1 MTFRQGSVTD
11 DGALLPYQERD
22 RWERPMSAADTTTA
36 KVPPTRPSTPTGA
49 GGGAGEG
56 AGGAERPARRRRAG
70 GPAALPWA
78 LLAPCLLVLLL
89 VLGYPLARLVTLSF
103 QKFGQPQLWGFQ
115 EPEQVG
121 FANFARIL
129 GDGEFWAVVVR
140 TVVFA
145 GGAVILTMVLG
156 MLTALLL
163 QRVSGWVKTLV
174 NIALVASWGMPVIV
188 ATAIFKWLFDTDYG
202 VLNWLL
208 SRLPGVDMTG
218 HNWFADGPQGLAVIM
233 LLVVWGAVPFV
244 AITLSAG
251 LTQVPKEL
259 EEAARL
265 DGAGS
270 WGVFRYVTLPVLKPI
285 IVMLT
290 TLSVIWDMGVFPQV
304 FVMRN
309 GHPEAEFQLLTTYS
323 YDKAFVVNDYGGGSA
338 IALVT
343 VVLLLGVVAVYM
355 RQMLKIGEV
364 E

>member
-1 MTFRQGSVTD
+1 
-11 DGALLPYQERD
+11 
-22 RWERPMSAADTTTA
+22 MSAADTTTPA
-36 KVPPTRPSTPTGA
+36 KVPPPRQAPPPPADDLPRVKRPS
-49 GGGAGEG
+49 GGAT
-56 AGGAERPARRRRAG
+56 A
-70 GPAALPWA
+70 PWL
-78 LLAPCLLVLLL
+78 LLAPCLLILAL
-89 VLGYPLARLVTLSF
+89 VMGYPLARLVTLSF
-103 QKFGQPQLWGFQ
+103 QKFGQSQLWGFQ
-115 EPEQVG
+115 PAESVG
-121 FANFARIL
+121 FDNFAKVL

-145 GGAVILTMVLG
+145 AGAVVFTMVIG
-156 MLTALLL
+156 MALALLL
-163 QRVSGWVKTLV
+163 QRVSGWLKVLI
-174 NIALVASWGMPVIV
+174 NIVLVASWGMPVIV
-188 ATAIFKWLFDTDYG
+188 ATTVFKWLFDSDYG
-202 VLNWLL
+202 VLNALL
-208 SRLPGVDMTG
+208 SKLPGVDMIG
-218 HNWFADGPQGLAVIM
+218 HNWFASGPEGLAVIM

-244 AITLSAG
+244 VITLSAG

-309 GHPEAEFQLLTTYS
+309 GHPEPEFQVLNTYS
-323 YDKAFVVNDYGGGSA
+323 YDRAFVVNDYAQGSA
-338 IALVT
+338 IALIT
-343 VVLLLGVVAVYM
+343 VLLLLGVVAVYM

>member
-1 MTFRQGSVTD
+1 
-11 DGALLPYQERD
+11 
-22 RWERPMSAADTTTA
+22 MSAADTTTPA
-36 KVPPTRPSTPTGA
+36 KVPPPRQALPPGVPERPRGKRTS
-49 GGGAGEG
+49 GGA
-56 AGGAERPARRRRAG
+56 AT
-70 GPAALPWA
+70 PWL
-78 LLAPCLLVLLL
+78 LLAPCLLVLAL
-89 VLGYPLARLVTLSF
+89 VMGYPLVRLVTLSF
-103 QKFGQPQLWGFQ
+103 QEFGQSQLWGFKPA
-115 EPEQVG
+115 ESVG
-121 FANFARIL
+121 FANFSKVL
-129 GDGEFWAVVVR
+129 GDSEFWQVVVR

-145 GGAVILTMVLG
+145 AGAVVLTMVLG
-156 MLTALLL
+156 MLIALLL

-188 ATAIFKWLFDTDYG
+188 ATTVFKWLFDADYG
-202 VLNWLL
+202 ILNALL
-208 SRLPGVDMTG
+208 SKLPGVDLIG
-218 HNWFADGPQGLAVIM
+218 HNWFASGPEGLSVIM

-244 AITLSAG
+244 VITLSAG

-265 DGAGS
+265 DGAGA
-270 WGVFRYVTLPVLKPI
+270 WGVFRYVTLPILKPI

-323 YDKAFVVNDYGGGSA
+323 YDRAFVVNDYAQGSA
-338 IALVT
+338 IALIT

>member
-1 MTFRQGSVTD
+1 
-11 DGALLPYQERD
+11 
-22 RWERPMSAADTTTA
+22 MSAADTTTA
-36 KVPPTRPSTPTGA
+36 KVPPVRQSPPSGSGAGTPKPGKKPTA
-49 GGGAGEG
+49 GGGGI
-56 AGGAERPARRRRAG
+56 
-70 GPAALPWA
+70 PWL

-89 VLGYPLARLVTLSF
+89 VLGYPLVRLVTLSF
-103 QKFGQPQLWGFQ
+103 QAFGQPQLWGFQ
-115 EPEQVG
+115 EAEWSGVD
-121 FANFARIL
+121 NFTKIL
-129 GDGEFWAVVVR
+129 GDGEFWAVVLR
-140 TVVFA
+140 TVIFA
-145 GGAVILTMVLG
+145 GGAVVLTMVLG
-156 MLTALLL
+156 MLIALLL
-163 QRVSGWVKTLV
+163 QRVSGWVKALI
-174 NIALVASWGMPVIV
+174 NIVLVASWGMPIIV
-188 ATAIFKWLFDTDYG
+188 ATAIFKWLFDADYG

-208 SRLPGVDMTG
+208 SRIPGVDMIG
-218 HNWFADGPQGLAVIM
+218 HNWFASGPQGLAVIM

-244 AITLSAG
+244 VITLSAG

-265 DGAGS
+265 DGAGA
-270 WGVFRYVTLPVLKPI
+270 WGVFRFVTLPILKPI

-304 FVMRN
+304 YVMRN

-323 YDKAFVVNDYGGGSA
+323 FDKAFVVNDYGTGSA